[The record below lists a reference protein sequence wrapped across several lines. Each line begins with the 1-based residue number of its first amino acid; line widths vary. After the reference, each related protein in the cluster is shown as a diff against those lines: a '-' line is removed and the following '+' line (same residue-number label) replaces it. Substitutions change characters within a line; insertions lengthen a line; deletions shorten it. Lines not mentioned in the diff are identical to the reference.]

1 MATYISERRK
11 MRVAVVAPHPDD
23 EVLGCGGVM
32 ARHVANGDEVFVI
45 VVTRGI
51 PELFAPELIERTR
64 AEARKAHEL
73 LGVKETRFLDFPAPR
88 LDVTPGHLVAD
99 ALAKQFR
106 DIRPE
111 RVYLPHHG
119 DIHSDHGRIYHAT
132 LVAARPLAKCPV
144 KQLLCYETLSETE
157 WSPPI
162 ATSVFYPTVF
172 VDITAHLQN
181 KLDAMS
187 CFETQIKQP
196 PNPRSLQA
204 IEALARY
211 RGATVNLMAAEA
223 FVLVREIIH

>member
-1 MATYISERRK
+1 
-11 MRVAVVAPHPDD
+11 MRVAVIAPHPDD

-32 ARHVANGDEVFVI
+32 ARHAAEGDDVFVI

-51 PELFAPELIERTR
+51 PELFPQEAIDRIR
-64 AEARKAHEL
+64 NEARQAHTVLE
-73 LGVKETRFLDFPAPR
+73 VRETRFLDFPAPR

-99 ALAKQFR
+99 ALAKQFQ

-132 LVAARPLAKCPV
+132 LVAARPLANCPV
-144 KQLLCYETLSETE
+144 RQLLCYETLSETE

-162 ATSVFYPTVF
+162 DSAVFYPTMF
-172 VDITAHLQN
+172 VDIAGYLPK
-181 KLDAMS
+181 KLEAMS
-187 CFETQIKQP
+187 CFQSQLKQP

-211 RGATVNLMAAEA
+211 RGATVHLHAAEA
-223 FVLVREIIH
+223 FVVVRQVVP

>member
-1 MATYISERRK
+1 
-11 MRVAVVAPHPDD
+11 MRIAVIAPHPDD

-32 ARHVANGDEVFVI
+32 ARHAAEGDEVFVI

-51 PELFAPELIERTR
+51 PELFPDDLIERTR
-64 AEARKAHEL
+64 GEARKAHEL
-73 LGVKETRFLDFPAPR
+73 LGVRETRFLDFPAPR

-99 ALAKQFR
+99 ALAKQFQ

-132 LVAARPLAKCPV
+132 LVAARPLANCSV

-162 ATSVFYPTVF
+162 ASAVFYPTMF
-172 VDITAHLQN
+172 VDISTYLSK
-181 KLDAMS
+181 KLAAMS

-211 RGATVNLMAAEA
+211 RGATVNFHAAEA
-223 FVLVREIIH
+223 FVIVRQVVP